1 MTDVAAAPKGAKDPE
16 LTSGVS
22 QYLTPVVIDLI
33 ALAMEGKQAHW
44 HVRGPNFIGVHEL
57 LDTLVDHAREGSDEA
72 AERIAALGLPLD
84 ARTATVAKKTTVP
97 AVRDGFQQSDLLIE
111 DIVKAI
117 DAALVTL
124 RDAIDG
130 LGEIDPVS
138 EDLAISLTSQLE
150 QDRWFLFSHI
160 AS

>member
-16 LTSGVS
+16 LTSGVA

-97 AVRDGFQQSDLLIE
+97 AVREGFQQSELLIE
-111 DIVKAI
+111 DIVAAI

-124 RDAIDG
+124 RDAIEG

-138 EDLAISLTSQLE
+138 EDLAIGLTSQLE